1 MLKFFRKDGHSWRK
15 RKDQRTIAEAH
26 ERLKVVGSTLILVLL
41 SLFLLLSVTCL
52 SYFLLPSNFFHH
64 NFWLKGFLLN

>member
-41 SLFLLLSVTCL
+41 SLFLLFSVTCL
-52 SYFLLPSNFFHH
+52 SFFLLTSNFFDHY
-64 NFWLKGFLLN
+64 FWLKGFLLN